1 MPKKK
6 RSKKKADD
14 FDDEVSGL
22 EDAFKQA
29 LKITPKPPGEDIA
42 LEKKKRTPSPLEV
55 HARYKV
61 LKKRIRTRLA
71 TRFIDD
77 EVGQAAYIANG
88 VYAVAGK
95 YKVRGELLDWDHEL
109 RNIDAKSDEKTKLT
123 LIVHLAKRL
132 KVRN

>member
-1 MPKKK
+1 MPKK
-6 RSKKKADD
+6 RSNKKAND

-29 LKITPKPPGEDIA
+29 LKIAPKPPGEDIS
-42 LEKKKRTPSPLEV
+42 LEKHKRTASPLEV

-71 TRFIDD
+71 MRFIDD
-77 EVGQAAYIANG
+77 EPGQAAYIANG
-88 VYAVAGK
+88 IYAVVGK
-95 YKVRGELLDWDHEL
+95 FKVRGELLDWDHEL
-109 RNIDAKSDEKTKLT
+109 RNIEAKSDEKTKLV

-132 KVRN
+132 KVRS

>member
-1 MPKKK
+1 MPKK
-6 RSKKKADD
+6 RKKKKSDD
-14 FDDEVSGL
+14 FDDEVSGM
-22 EDAFKQA
+22 EDAFKEM
-29 LKITPKPPGEDIA
+29 LKAVPKPPGEEIA
-42 LEKKKRTPSPLEV
+42 QEKKKRAASPLEIR
-55 HARYKV
+55 ARYQV

-71 TRFIDD
+71 TRFID
-77 EVGQAAYIANG
+77 EEAGQAAYIANG

-109 RNIDAKSDEKTKLT
+109 RSIDAKPDEKTKLA